1 MQADIVIIG
10 AGAAGLL
17 AARTLS
23 RAGRRVL
30 VLEARDRVGGR
41 VHTFDGR
48 GFSGP
53 TEAGAEFLHGAAPL
67 TRALLRELAIP
78 LRDAAGE
85 FYEVRAG
92 RLQASDLFTEHLP
105 PLLEKLRALPHDLP
119 LADFLTQ
126 YFPEPHHRPLR
137 ELATQFAEGY
147 DAADARRA
155 SAFALRDEWSAGGA
169 EDSPR
174 PVGGYG
180 PLLAALGPAERGGGR
195 SAAAEYGR
203 ANAPLAAGPRGGARC
218 RRPPLRR
225 PAGSASRCR
234 WARGKTRPGEPGHL
248 ELVPALAAHRL
259 AVAQLGFGSVIKV
272 LLEFDAA
279 FWTDAGRPLPAL
291 GFLLS
296 DAAVPTW
303 WSQLPDARPL
313 LTGWLA
319 GPAALAHR
327 ATPTDELLALAL
339 AALAYL
345 LDLPAA
351 ALRPRLRAHRIVNWG
366 ADPWAR
372 GAYTYATVNDAA
384 ARQLLNEPVADTL
397 FFAGE
402 GLYAGPAMGTVEAA
416 FASGQQQAQRMLRL

>member
-1 MQADIVIIG
+1 MEAHG
-10 AGAAGLL
+10 P
-17 AARTLS
+17 
-23 RAGRRVL
+23 AGRRYV
-30 VLEARDRVGGR
+30 ARQ
-41 VHTFDGR
+41 
-48 GFSGP
+48 
-53 TEAGAEFLHGAAPL
+53 
-67 TRALLRELAIP
+67 ALLTVP
-78 LRDAAGE
+78 LGTW
-85 FYEVRAG
+85 
-92 RLQASDLFTEHLP
+92 Q
-105 PLLEKLRALPHDLP
+105 
-119 LADFLTQ
+119 
-126 YFPEPHHRPLR
+126 
-137 ELATQFAEGY
+137 
-147 DAADARRA
+147 
-155 SAFALRDEWSAGGA
+155 
-169 EDSPR
+169 
-174 PVGGYG
+174 
-180 PLLAALGPAERGGGR
+180 
-195 SAAAEYGR
+195 
-203 ANAPLAAGPRGGARC
+203 NAPGA
-218 RRPPLRR
+218 
-225 PAGSASRCR
+225 
-234 WARGKTRPGEPGHL
+234 PGHL
-248 ELVPALAAHRL
+248 ELVPALPAHRL

-319 GPAALAHR
+319 GPAARAHR
-327 ATPTDELLALAL
+327 ATPDDELLTRAL

-372 GAYTYATVNDAA
+372 GAYTYATVDDAA

>member
-1 MQADIVIIG
+1 MQADILIIG

-41 VHTFDGR
+41 VHTFGGN

-67 TRALLRELAIP
+67 TRALLRELNIP

-92 RLQASDLFTEHLP
+92 RRPTSDLFTEHLP

-119 LADFLTQ
+119 LADFLTR

-180 PLLAALGPAERGGGR
+180 PLLAALARQSEAAGAQLQLNTAVQTLRWQPGRVEAHGPDGR
-195 SAAAEYGR
+195 RYVARQALLTVPLGTWQ
-203 ANAPLAAGPRGGARC
+203 NAPGA
-218 RRPPLRR
+218 
-225 PAGSASRCR
+225 
-234 WARGKTRPGEPGHL
+234 PGHL
-248 ELVPALAAHRL
+248 ELVPALPAHRL

-279 FWTDAGRPLPAL
+279 FWADAGRPLPAL
-291 GFLLS
+291 CFLLS

-327 ATPTDELLALAL
+327 ATPTDELLTRAL

-372 GAYTYATVNDAA
+372 GAYTYATVDDAA

-416 FASGQQQAQRMLRL
+416 FASGQQQAQRMLGL